1 MAIILSEMDKAFIS
15 EIKERGGFDIH
26 ACVQCGKCAATCPL
40 SLAGF
45 PFYIKKLIH
54 AIECGMR
61 EEIMEDS
68 SMWACQSCNRCVE
81 VCPQDVKPYE
91 VLLALRRAAV
101 RELSVPGNTIEGL
114 RNLYKTGHAV
124 YPKGYQAR
132 RKAVGLSEEPPSTL
146 SFPEMLEQFQE
157 FLRNSELNEVG
168 LFPMKKEEKK

>member
-1 MAIILSEMDKAFIS
+1 MAINLSEMDKAFIG
-15 EIKERGGFDIH
+15 EIKERGGFDISS
-26 ACVQCGKCAATCPL
+26 CVQCGKCAATCPL

-54 AIECGMR
+54 GIECGMR
-61 EEIMEDS
+61 EEIMEDP

-81 VCPQDVKPYE
+81 ICPQDVKPYE

-114 RNLYKTGHAV
+114 RNYYKTGHAV
-124 YPKGYQAR
+124 YPKGYQER
-132 RKAVGLSEEPPSTL
+132 RKKVGLSEEPPTTL
-146 SFPEMLEQFQE
+146 SNPEMLALLQE
-157 FLRNSELNEVG
+157 FIRNSELNEVG